1 MDANSNLPLSV
12 LMSNQTQLHEVRRR
26 SAGFHPSI
34 WGHYFLP
41 YSTQTKE
48 ADTQEWQEH
57 QQLKEKVKN
66 MLVEAP
72 HISSQKLDL
81 INKIQRLGV
90 SYQFEKEIEATL
102 QLIFRSYYESN
113 IQQDENDLYIVSLRF
128 RLLRQHGYCVP
139 CRVFEK
145 FTEFDGKFKES
156 LTDNV
161 QAIINLYEASHLRVH
176 GEKILDEA
184 LTFSTSYLQSM
195 QPANLT
201 DHLKSQVSEA
211 LKWPICKRLTR
222 IEAKRYISIYES
234 DQSHDVV
241 LLKFAKLD
249 FNMLQKEHQWEIGCL
264 TRWWKELD
272 FAKKLPFARDRLVEC
287 YLWTLGVYFE
297 QQYYLPRKFLTE
309 VLAIATVIDD
319 LFDVHGTLEELLLFN
334 NAIQRWDVSAI
345 NELPEYMRVCYIALL
360 DIYAQMEK
368 ELGPKG
374 RAYQVNYAI
383 TEMKKLVGAYY
394 DEAKWF
400 HDGSPPNFE
409 EYMKNAIASSGITM
423 VATSSLVGMSE
434 DFVTKEVFD
443 WVAKEPLM
451 VRASEII
458 ARLMNDI
465 AGHKVEQQRGD
476 VDSTVECY
484 MKQYEKS
491 EEETV
496 KELQEQITNAWKD
509 INQEL
514 LIPTVVPMHILIQIA
529 NVARVIDLLYKNG
542 DIYTHSKIELKIV
555 ITSLLVD
562 PVV

>member
-1 MDANSNLPLSV
+1 MDVNSNLPLSV
-12 LMSNQTQLHEVRRR
+12 LMLNQTQQHEVSRR

-34 WGHYFLP
+34 WGDYFLP
-41 YSTQTKE
+41 YSSQPKE
-48 ADTQEWQEH
+48 ADAQEWQEH
-57 QQLKEKVKN
+57 QQLKEKVRN

-72 HISSQKLDL
+72 HISFQQLDL

-113 IQQDENDLYIVSLRF
+113 IQEDENDLYIVSLRF

-145 FTEFDGKFKES
+145 FTEFDGKFKKS

-184 LTFSTSYLQSM
+184 LTFSTSYLQSI
-195 QPANLT
+195 QPNLT

-211 LKWPICKRLTR
+211 LKRPICKRLTR
-222 IEAKRYISIYES
+222 LEAKRYISVYEF
-234 DQSHDVV
+234 DESHDVV

-264 TRWWKELD
+264 TRWWNELD
-272 FAKKLPFARDRLVEC
+272 FATKLPFVRDRLVEC
-287 YLWTLGVYFE
+287 YLWALGVYFE
-297 QQYYLPRKFLTE
+297 QQYYLSRKFLTE

-319 LFDVHGTLEELLLFN
+319 IFDVHGTLEELLLFN
-334 NAIQRWDVSAI
+334 NAIQRWDASAI

-360 DIYAQMEK
+360 DIYVQMEK
-368 ELGPKG
+368 ELSPKG
-374 RAYQVNYAI
+374 GAYQVNYAI

-394 DEAKWF
+394 EEAKWF
-400 HDGSPPNFE
+400 HDGMP
-409 EYMKNAIASSGITM
+409 
-423 VATSSLVGMSE
+423 E

-443 WVAKEPLM
+443 WVTNEPLM
-451 VRASEII
+451 VRASSII
-458 ARLMNDI
+458 ARLMDDI
-465 AGHKVEQQRGD
+465 AGHKDEQQRGD
-476 VDSTVECY
+476 VDSSVECY
-484 MKQYEKS
+484 IKQYGKS

-509 INQEL
+509 INQECL
-514 LIPTVVPMHILIQIA
+514 KPTVVPMRILIQIA
-529 NVARVIDLLYKNG
+529 NLARVIDLLYKNG
-542 DIYTHSKIELKIV
+542 DIYTHSTTELKVV

>member
-1 MDANSNLPLSV
+1 MQEAN
-12 LMSNQTQLHEVRRR
+12 
-26 SAGFHPSI
+26 
-34 WGHYFLP
+34 
-41 YSTQTKE
+41 
-48 ADTQEWQEH
+48 TQECQEH

-81 INKIQRLGV
+81 INEIQRLGV

-113 IQQDENDLYIVSLRF
+113 IQEDDENDLYIVSLRF
-128 RLLRQHGYCVP
+128 RLLRQHGYPVP

-145 FTEFDGKFKES
+145 FTGFDGKFKES
-156 LTDNV
+156 DNV

-176 GEKILDEA
+176 GENILDEA
-184 LTFSTSYLQSM
+184 LIFSTSYLQSM
-195 QPANLT
+195 QPNLT
-201 DHLKSQVSEA
+201 NHLKSQVNEA
-211 LKWPICKRLTR
+211 LKRPIWKRLTR
-222 IEAKRYISIYES
+222 IEAKRYISIYEF
-234 DQSHDVV
+234 DESHDVV

-264 TRWWKELD
+264 TRWD
-272 FAKKLPFARDRLVEC
+272 A
-287 YLWTLGVYFE
+287 
-297 QQYYLPRKFLTE
+297 
-309 VLAIATVIDD
+309 
-319 LFDVHGTLEELLLFN
+319 
-334 NAIQRWDVSAI
+334 SAI
-345 NELPEYMRVCYIALL
+345 NELPEYMKVCYIALL

-374 RAYQVNYAI
+374 GTYQVNYAI
-383 TEMKKLVGAYY
+383 SEMKKLVGAYY
-394 DEAKWF
+394 EEAKWF

-409 EYMKNAIASSGITM
+409 EYMKNAIASSGYMM

-434 DFVTKEVFD
+434 DFATKEVFD
-443 WVAKEPLM
+443 WVTNEPLM
-451 VRASEII
+451 VRASAII

-484 MKQYEKS
+484 MKQYGKS

-509 INQEL
+509 IKQECL
-514 LIPTVVPMHILIQIA
+514 EPNFVPMPILIQIA
-529 NVARVIDLLYKNG
+529 NLARVIDLLYKNG
-542 DIYTHSKIELKIV
+542 DIYTHSTTELKVI
-555 ITSLLVD
+555 ITSLLID